1 MTSRL
6 ATSRLAS
13 HLRTSAL
20 IAASLVASLP
30 ILGSLAS
37 AQAIAPSLREL
48 PPDLAAQLTT
58 DQILQACA
66 TNQADTLPSPFP
78 DVVETDWAYKSVL
91 TLYYCGA
98 YRGAIPPEQY
108 RRYLESQREMP
119 S

>member
-1 MTSRL
+1 MSLHLLSYVSTL
-6 ATSRLAS
+6 TLAATS
-13 HLRTSAL
+13 L
-20 IAASLVASLP
+20 IGWP
-30 ILGSLAS
+30 LGSLAS

>member
-1 MTSRL
+1 MQWMKRL
-6 ATSRLAS
+6 GL
-13 HLRTSAL
+13 SAVL
-20 IAASLVASLP
+20 MAMAGSVG
-30 ILGSLAS
+30 LGAGSVL

-48 PPDLAAQLTT
+48 PPDLAQQLTT

-78 DVVETDWAYKSVL
+78 DVVETDWAYEAVL

-108 RRYLESQREMP
+108 RRYLEGVSSAAP

>member
-1 MTSRL
+1 MSLASGTLRL
-6 ATSRLAS
+6 ALCS
-13 HLRTSAL
+13 SAL
-20 IAASLVASLP
+20 SLTALCVGLETTISP
-30 ILGSLAS
+30 VS